1 MQDINNIPDYN
12 LIAKYLA
19 GEADKKEIELIKNWL
34 NEVNRNEFEKIKQ
47 IWVSTENQD
56 YFYNTEKAL
65 SSVNKRIKQST
76 NLRKF
81 KLFTLTAAAII
92 LIIAIPSIIFKL
104 QSDSIQNTIIIKS
117 TQENLKSFQLA
128 DGSNI
133 TLNHNSKISYSD
145 TFEKNR
151 TVKLE
156 GEAYFEVEHIDK
168 QNKFVVQ
175 TKGIDITVV
184 GTKFNVKA
192 IEKSNI
198 VEISVTEGI
207 VLVKYPQINLESRIS
222 NGQKLVINI
231 ESKRYNLENTETTND
246 IFWITKTISFNN
258 SSISEIA
265 STISKVYGVDVELQL
280 KNTDNISLN
289 TRFENKSLDEVLR
302 ILELT
307 LDIKTSRKNGVVVIE
322 DAEI

>member
-34 NEVNRNEFEKIKQ
+34 NEGNRNEFEKIKQ